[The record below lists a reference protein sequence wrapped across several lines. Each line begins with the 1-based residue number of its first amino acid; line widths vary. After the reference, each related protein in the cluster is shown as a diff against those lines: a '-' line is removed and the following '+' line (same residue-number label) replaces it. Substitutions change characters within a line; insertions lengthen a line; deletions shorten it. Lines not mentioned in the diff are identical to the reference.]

1 MIQSDMLV
9 QPGCR
14 LDRCNS
20 RFPLL
25 LCPPLQHIPG
35 VLGNGAALPK
45 QPANRKQLLRQL
57 LTGLRQPVRQPP
69 GYDTLMNSQLPSYD
83 DSIVQKT
90 NLPAQVL
97 RNKIDEYL
105 FLKMLPSSLLSFF
118 IPKSPIACVSRWGW
132 FRWSRK
138 RRP

>member
-35 VLGNGAALPK
+35 VPGDGAALPK

-57 LTGLRQPVRQPP
+57 LTGLRQPFRQPP
-69 GYDTLMNSQLPSYD
+69 G
-83 DSIVQKT
+83 
-90 NLPAQVL
+90 L
-97 RNKIDEYL
+97 RHFDEQPVAKL
-105 FLKMLPSSLLSFF
+105 
-118 IPKSPIACVSRWGW
+118 
-132 FRWSRK
+132 
-138 RRP
+138 